1 MARILVIDDDD
12 EALLYAQS
20 VLCKEHA
27 VMGVNSWIK
36 ASEALLHEKFDL
48 ILLDIDMPGLS
59 GDKLAAILQ
68 RRFTDAPLNIVL
80 FSGIDEAELEQKAAE
95 VGAKGVIRKPC
106 PHDLFALRVRRFLR

>member
-1 MARILVIDDDD
+1 MARILVVDDDD

-27 VMGVNSWIK
+27 VMGVSSWIK
-36 ASEALLHEKFDL
+36 ASEALMREKFDL

-68 RRFTDAPLNIVL
+68 RRFTEMPLNIAL
-80 FSGIDEAELEQKAAE
+80 FSGIDEAELAQKAAE
-95 VGAKGVIRKPC
+95 IGAKGFIRKPC
-106 PHDLFALRVRRFLR
+106 PPDLFSLRVRRFLR